1 MDEIEVN
8 ICAGFTEESAE
19 IHLSAFRT
27 IIEASAQVIAD
38 PKRMLTA
45 YADYF
50 EPVIK
55 DAVKMTDMTEREAWE
70 MAEQALAKLFTI
82 NQRLAFMVGTELAE
96 SLGAD
101 PMDSNEMAD
110 PIYRHKDKAMS
121 SEEVY
126 QEAMEIIR
134 NAGKDVM
141 DLDKEM

>member
-50 EPVIK
+50 EPVIR
-55 DAVKMTDMTEREAWE
+55 DAVQMTDMTEKEAWE
-70 MAEQALAKLFTI
+70 MAEKALAKLFII

-96 SLGAD
+96 SLGAE
-101 PMDSNEMAD
+101 PMNPNEMSD
-110 PIYRHKDKAMS
+110 PIYRQKDKNMS
-121 SEEVY
+121 NEEV
-126 QEAMEIIR
+126 MEELNRIMQQP
-134 NAGKDVM
+134 GK
-141 DLDKEM
+141 ENN